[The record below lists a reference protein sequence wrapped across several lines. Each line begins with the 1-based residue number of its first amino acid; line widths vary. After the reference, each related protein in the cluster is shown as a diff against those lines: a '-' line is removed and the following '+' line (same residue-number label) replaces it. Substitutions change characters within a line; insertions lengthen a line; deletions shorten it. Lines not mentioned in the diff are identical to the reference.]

1 MGLGAAFVGAGD
13 GAVEADAVAVEVV
26 MSLGTGFETGL
37 VVAAGTPEP
46 RAVPRYSPVGAATV
60 VAFVLMGCPGARTG
74 TLTSVFVTLGLGA
87 VAWSSGLRLTPATAL
102 LFSGRAPFDKAWAPA
117 DAPGG
122 LEVVA
127 GLD

>member
-1 MGLGAAFVGAGD
+1 MVGLSFGI
-13 GAVEADAVAVEVV
+13 
-26 MSLGTGFETGL
+26 GFEIGL
-37 VVAAGTPEP
+37 VVVAGAPEP
-46 RAVPRYSPVGAATV
+46 RAVPRYSPVEAGTGTGFA
-60 VAFVLMGCPGARTG
+60 LMDCPDARTG

-87 VAWSSGLRLTPATAL
+87 AASSSGLRLTPATAL
-102 LFSGRAPFDKAWAPA
+102 LGSGRAPFDKACVPA